1 MSPDT
6 INVVTPDDGQGDE
19 KVTIENTTGDMDVD
33 IAEQALEE
41 GALAHTALMTE
52 SRGNAQSSHSLVR
65 HAGAR
70 KFNQEDPI
78 EAAAVE
84 MILQKNAP

>member
-1 MSPDT
+1 MADA
-6 INVVTPDDGQGDE
+6 G
-19 KVTIENTTGDMDVD
+19 TGDMDID

-52 SRGNAQSSHSLVR
+52 ARGNAESAHSIVR
-65 HAGAR
+65 HSAAR

-84 MILQKNAP
+84 MILQKNTP